1 MLGGGVPKNFTQD
14 VVVATDILGEEQPM
28 HKYAMQITVADER
41 DGALSGSTLQEACSW
56 GKVDTTYE
64 QMVYGEATTRAAAAG
79 QRRLAP
85 RRLEGPPAAQPE
97 RPVRLGRTRALP
109 PAAPVPQWPGAALLF
124 PGAKERDDDAAGLPR
139 IGHHGPAHGPEPAA
153 GRLPADGVESRSG
166 QDGAL
171 GGGGRRGGRFAARGH
186 QRPAPSPSR
195 WWRTRRR
202 PSRSPSVPD
211 GAVAGLGAG
220 RGYVD
225 MSTVDA
231 GTSRTIAAAAA
242 AAGGRFLEA
251 PVSGTKGPAE
261 QATLIIL
268 AAGDRPLYDEAVPA
282 LEAMGKLHLFLGETG
297 QAARLKLVVNMVM
310 GGMMTAFSE
319 GLALADRAGLADA
332 DLLQV
337 LAAGA
342 LANPMFAVKGPLMVA
357 GRDEPAFPLKHA
369 QKDLR
374 LALQLGDELGQPLA
388 TAAAANEVFKQARR
402 AGLADRDFSAV
413 HRVVAGRAAD

>member
-1 MLGGGVPKNFTQD
+1 MRLGF
-14 VVVATDILGEEQPM
+14 LGLGIMGRPM
-28 HKYAMQITVADER
+28 ALNLLRAGFPLTVWNRDAAKTAPLVEAGAEPAGSPRAVTASCAITFAMVAD
-41 DGALSGSTLQEACSW
+41 
-56 GKVDTTYE
+56 
-64 QMVYGEATTRAAAAG
+64 
-79 QRRLAP
+79 
-85 RRLEGPPAAQPE
+85 
-97 RPVRLGRTRALP
+97 
-109 PAAPVPQWPGAALLF
+109 PQAAL
-124 PGAKERDDDAAGLPR
+124 A
-139 IGHHGPAHGPEPAA
+139 
-153 GRLPADGVESRSG
+153 V
-166 QDGAL
+166 AL
-171 GGGGRRGGRFAARGH
+171 A
-186 QRPAPSPSR
+186 
-195 WWRTRRR
+195 
-202 PSRSPSVPD
+202 PD
-211 GAVAGLGAG
+211 GAVAGLGDG
-220 RGYVD
+220 RGYID

-231 GTSRTIAAAAA
+231 GTSRTIAAASA

-261 QATLIIL
+261 QGTLIIL
-268 AAGDRPLYDEAVPA
+268 TAGDRTLHDEAGPA

-297 QAARLKLVVNMVM
+297 QAARLKLVVNMIM

-319 GLALADRAGLADA
+319 GLALADRAGLVSD

-342 LANPMFAVKGPLMVA
+342 LANPMFAVKGPLMAA

-388 TAAAANEVFKQARR
+388 VAAAANEVFKQARR